1 MPDVAPATIAIYSD
15 IGCPWAHLA
24 VYRLHVTRKRLGLE
38 DAVAFDHRAFPLEV
52 FNERATPWRILS
64 AEVPVAGGLDQGAG
78 WQIWQAEP
86 FTWPVTTLLALEAV
100 QAAKEQGPQASERLD
115 RALRV
120 ALFGRSRCISLRHVV
135 LEVAAETGIDV
146 PALREALDDGRARRS
161 VFEHQRE
168 ASDDEV
174 MGSPHLFLP
183 DGTDAHNPGIEMEW
197 SGEHGQ
203 GFPMVAKD
211 DPAVYEDL
219 LRRAAE
225 G

>member
-1 MPDVAPATIAIYSD
+1 MDGSAIARTRYTRGMPDVAPATIAIYSD

-52 FNERATPWRILS
+52 FNERA
-64 AEVPVAGGLDQGAG
+64 G

-120 ALFGRSRCISLRHVV
+120 VLFGRSRCISLRHVV

-146 PALREALDDGRARRS
+146 PALREALDDGRA
-161 VFEHQRE
+161 
-168 ASDDEV
+168 
-174 MGSPHLFLP
+174 
-183 DGTDAHNPGIEMEW
+183 
-197 SGEHGQ
+197 
-203 GFPMVAKD
+203 
-211 DPAVYEDL
+211 
-219 LRRAAE
+219 
-225 G
+225 